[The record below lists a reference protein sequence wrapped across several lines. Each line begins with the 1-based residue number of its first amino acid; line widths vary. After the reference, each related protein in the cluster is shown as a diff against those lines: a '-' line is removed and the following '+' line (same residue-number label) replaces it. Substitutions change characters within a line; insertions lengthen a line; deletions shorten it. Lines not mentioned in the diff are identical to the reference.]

1 MTILNQA
8 TYPAAHHESTAM
20 QRPTITCDTTRR
32 ADRAAADVISEG
44 TPTSTSTM
52 TPDSSSSSGEGEPST
67 TRAPGA
73 AGTARRRPIPRKGHT
88 KSRRGCFNCKKRK
101 VKCTE
106 GLPECDHC
114 QRLGLICEYPPPRR
128 YLGGGGGGGDG
139 DGGVARRN
147 DEPLSGSSPV
157 AGYGAMAMA
166 VALSP
171 TSPSRPLHASP
182 MAFSRDDLRFFSH
195 FLLTAYPPLPL
206 GGEGIWKQVAAMSY
220 EYDFLIHAMLG
231 LAASHLSLI
240 APAGF
245 ENQAIS
251 HRVAAIRLLN
261 QALSTPCASSV
272 EGDARFAAIMAL
284 TFQAAYMPEGGMM
297 EFVSLIRGC
306 NVVARSTMVSR
317 ESIFHHWTED
327 GHIDTVRSMNAP
339 EPEGVPSDH
348 QTIEAFLA
356 SLRQL
361 APDCRGS
368 FELLWLGTIEKS
380 LELAKTSSLQG
391 FTQTARA
398 YQYFGAASSEDFEDF
413 TNPEN
418 FTAQLLML
426 HFFLVEHFIGCTV
439 LGPVISSFLVRR
451 KVNAAW
457 VAGLGRDMPLECRQK
472 FAWLQR
478 FCGES
483 GLSQHRPAGLLHQP
497 PRSEDTGRE
506 MALRMKAPGQMD
518 A

>member
-1 MTILNQA
+1 
-8 TYPAAHHESTAM
+8 M

-32 ADRAAADVISEG
+32 ADRAAADAISEG
-44 TPTSTSTM
+44 TPTTASTTTSTSTTTTTAMTM
-52 TPDSSSSSGEGEPST
+52 TPDSSGSSSGEGEPST
-67 TRAPGA
+67 TTRAPGA
-73 AGTARRRPIPRKGHT
+73 GGTARRRPIPRKGHT

-128 YLGGGGGGGDG
+128 YVGG
-139 DGGVARRN
+139 RR
-147 DEPLSGSSPV
+147 DEPLSSPV
-157 AGYGAMAMA
+157 AAAGYGAMAMA

-171 TSPSRPLHASP
+171 TSPSQPLHATP

-206 GGEGIWKQVAAMSY
+206 GGEAIWKQVAAISH

-240 APAGF
+240 TPTGF

-251 HRVAAIRLLN
+251 HRVTAIRLLN
-261 QALSTPCASSV
+261 QALSTPCASTV

-306 NVVARSTMVSR
+306 NVVARSTMALKGSV
-317 ESIFHHWTED
+317 FHGWTED

-361 APDCRGS
+361 APDCRSS
-368 FELLWLGTIEKS
+368 FELLWLATIEKS

-418 FTAQLLML
+418 HIAQLLML

-457 VAGLGRDMPLECRQK
+457 VAGLGRTLPLEYQQK

-483 GLSQHRPAGLLHQP
+483 ALSQPRPTGLHQV
-497 PRSEDTGRE
+497 PRPEDTGRE
-506 MALRMKAPGQMD
+506 MTLRMKRPGQMD